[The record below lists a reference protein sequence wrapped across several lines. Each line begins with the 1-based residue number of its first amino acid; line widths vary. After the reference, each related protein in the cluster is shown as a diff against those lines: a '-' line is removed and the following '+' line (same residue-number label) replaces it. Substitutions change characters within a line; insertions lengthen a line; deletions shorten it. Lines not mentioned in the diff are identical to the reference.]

1 LWQGEVDRLP
11 HHKIN
16 KLRKQH
22 TKKEKKDVCK
32 HTSFTQL
39 SGYQCRLNSSTFE
52 FSPAKATTN
61 PKPGVPSSGV
71 ASVGAVVGVMILY
84 HVSNFSSKINKCV
97 YTFLYVNE
105 FNTTGHFCKII

>member
-1 LWQGEVDRLP
+1 MD
-11 HHKIN
+11 
-16 KLRKQH
+16 
-22 TKKEKKDVCK
+22 
-32 HTSFTQL
+32 
-39 SGYQCRLNSSTFE
+39 SSTADS
-52 FSPAKATTN
+52 SPAKATTN

-71 ASVGAVVGVMILY
+71 ASVGAVVGVGVIILH